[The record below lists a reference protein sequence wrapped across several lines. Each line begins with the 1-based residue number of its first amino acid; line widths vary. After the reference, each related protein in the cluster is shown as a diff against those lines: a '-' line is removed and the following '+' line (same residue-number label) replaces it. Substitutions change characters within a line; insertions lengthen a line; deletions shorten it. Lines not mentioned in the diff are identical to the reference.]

1 MGNPAG
7 EKIWSQSLII
17 LAVAVFLFSL
27 GMGLQMG
34 LNTNY
39 IQELGLSDSQ
49 VLLQAGIRE
58 IPGLFLVFIAALLT
72 RMPLA
77 WRSVAAMAVMGA
89 GYALYSVIHSW
100 TALVAM
106 SLVASIGLHLWL
118 PLNNAVALSLTKK
131 ENSGR
136 VLGTL
141 SSIGALASM
150 AGIGLIIATS
160 RWVSL
165 RVLVGIAGG
174 LIVIAAVV
182 LSRLPRNIGETKKAQ
197 RRLLFRRRYWLYYV
211 LLVFEGS
218 RTQVFQAF
226 NTMVLVYN
234 YGLSA
239 FQISILLLAS
249 GLVNFLL
256 ARRLGRMLD
265 KVGERITLSLGYIAL
280 ALCFV
285 GYATINNVWLLGLM
299 VIFINLLVT
308 LSMGLSTY
316 VNRIAPPEELT
327 PTLNTGVSFN
337 HITSAGMS
345 VIAGLLLPVVGY
357 KTECWAAV
365 IIIVASVPFALA
377 IRTQGLPELLES
389 ISQE

>member
-1 MGNPAG
+1 MEEKYRNMLTGSG
-7 EKIWSQSLII
+7 EGKIWNRSLVI
-17 LAVAVFLFSL
+17 LAAAVFLFSL

-39 IQELGLSDSQ
+39 IKELGLSDSQ

-72 RMPLA
+72 RLPLT
-77 WRSVAAMAVMGA
+77 WRSVIAMVLMGV
-89 GYALYSVIHSW
+89 GYALYSTIHSW

-131 ENSGR
+131 ETSGK

-141 SSIGALASM
+141 SSVGALASM
-150 AGIGLIIATS
+150 AGIGCIILTS
-160 RWVSL
+160 HWLSL

-174 LIVIAAVV
+174 LIIISAIV
-182 LSRLPRNIGETKKAQ
+182 LSRLPKNIGETKKAQ
-197 RRLLFRRRYWLYYV
+197 RRLLFKRRYWLYYV
-211 LLVFEGS
+211 LLIFEGS
-218 RTQVFQAF
+218 RSQVFQAF

-239 FQISILLLAS
+239 LQISILLLAS
-249 GLVNFLL
+249 GLVNFAL
-256 ARRLGRMLD
+256 AQRLGRLLD
-265 KVGERITLSLGYIAL
+265 KAGERITLTIGYIAL

-285 GYATINNVWLLGLM
+285 GYALLNNVWLLGLM

-345 VIAGLLLPVVGY
+345 VVAGLLLPVVGY
-357 KTECWAAV
+357 KAECWAAV
-365 IIIVASVPFALA
+365 VIIAASVPFALA
-377 IRTQGLPELLES
+377 IRTQLS
-389 ISQE
+389 

>member
-1 MGNPAG
+1 MEEKPLNVLEGRG
-7 EKIWSQSLII
+7 SEKIWGPSLII
-17 LAVAVFLFSL
+17 LAMAVFLFSL

-39 IQELGLSDSQ
+39 IKELGLSDSQ

-72 RMPLA
+72 RLPLI
-77 WRSVAAMAVMGA
+77 WRSVAAMAVMGV
-89 GYALYSVIHSW
+89 GYALYAGIHSW
-100 TALVAM
+100 TALIAM
-106 SLVASIGLHLWL
+106 SLIASIGLHLWL
-118 PLNNAVALSLTKK
+118 PLNNALALSLTKK
-131 ENSGR
+131 ESSGK

-141 SSIGALASM
+141 SSVGALASM
-150 AGIGLIIATS
+150 AGIGCIIMFS
-160 RWVSL
+160 HWVSL
-165 RVLVGIAGG
+165 RVLVGIAGA
-174 LIVIAAVV
+174 LIIAAAVA
-182 LSRLPRNIGETKKAQ
+182 LARLPKNIGETKKAQ
-197 RRLLFRRRYWLYYV
+197 QRLLFKRRYWLYYV

-218 RTQVFQAF
+218 RSQVFAAF

-239 FQISILLLAS
+239 LQISFLLLVS

-256 ARRLGRMLD
+256 AQRLGRLLD
-265 KVGERITLSLGYIAL
+265 VVGERITLTVGYVAL

-285 GYATINNVWLLGLM
+285 GYALINNVWFLGLM

-327 PTLNTGVSFN
+327 PTLSTGVSFN
-337 HITSAGMS
+337 HITSVGMS
-345 VIAGLLLPVVGY
+345 FVAGGLLPVVGY
-357 KTECWAAV
+357 KAECWAAV
-365 IIIVASVPFALA
+365 VIIMLSVPFALA
-377 IRTQGLPELLES
+377 IRTQ
-389 ISQE
+389 IS